1 MVDPLSLAISVLAL
15 AVSTVTA
22 WLTLFRRGTVKM
34 TQPTVIF
41 FGPDIPRSHQDT
53 PPPKIYL
60 RTLLFST
67 SKRGRVIESMHVALS
82 RNETHQNFNIW
93 VYGER
98 GKLVRGSGLFVGE
111 TGVAAD
117 HHFLTPKD
125 GTAFRFTE
133 GHYRLEVFAYLLGDK
148 KPLRLF
154 SQVLDITREKA
165 AALEERNAGLFFDWG
180 PDSSRY
186 LPHVENQSPPPDE
199 THVGKVPSPTEAD
212 EFIDA
217 LVRIRQ

>member
-1 MVDPLSLAISVLAL
+1 MVDPLSITISALAL

-41 FGPDIPRSHQDT
+41 FGPDTPRSHQDT
-53 PPPKIYL
+53 PLPKVYL

-98 GKLVRGSGLFVGE
+98 GRLVRGSGLFVGE

-117 HHFLTPKD
+117 HHFLTPRD
-125 GTAFRFTE
+125 GSSFRFTE
-133 GHYRLEVFAYLLGDK
+133 GHYRLEVFAHLLGDK
-148 KPLRLF
+148 SPCGSFPSYWMSRERKLLHSKRGMPVCISIGGLTRRATCHTLRIDRLPQTKHMLEKSHPL
-154 SQVLDITREKA
+154 
-165 AALEERNAGLFFDWG
+165 
-180 PDSSRY
+180 
-186 LPHVENQSPPPDE
+186 QS
-199 THVGKVPSPTEAD
+199 
-212 EFIDA
+212 
-217 LVRIRQ
+217 

>member
-1 MVDPLSLAISVLAL
+1 MADSFPPWHGEDDAADGHILRA
-15 AVSTVTA
+15 
-22 WLTLFRRGTVKM
+22 
-34 TQPTVIF
+34 
-41 FGPDIPRSHQDT
+41 DIPRSHQDT

-67 SKRGRVIESMHVALS
+67 PKRGRVIESMHVALS
-82 RNETHQNFNIW
+82 RNETHQNFNNW

-125 GTAFRFTE
+125 GSSFRFTE
-133 GHYRLEVFAYLLGDK
+133 GHYRLEVFAHLLGDK
-148 KPLRLF
+148 KPLRPF
-154 SQVLDITREKA
+154 SQALDVTREKA
-165 AALEERNAGLFFDWG
+165 AAREERNAGLYFDWG

-186 LPHVENQSPPPDE
+186 VPHVENRSPSPDE
-199 THVGKVPSPTEAD
+199 THVGREPSPSEVD

-217 LVRIRQ
+217 LVRSQQ